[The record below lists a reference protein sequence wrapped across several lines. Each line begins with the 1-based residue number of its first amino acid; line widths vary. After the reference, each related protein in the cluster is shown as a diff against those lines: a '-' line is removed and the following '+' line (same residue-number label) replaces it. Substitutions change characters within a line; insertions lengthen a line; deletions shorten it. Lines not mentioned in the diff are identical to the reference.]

1 MASKICNLSRLICM
15 IHPENQASVK
25 VAQNIGMALEKE
37 MEDELGPYLLFSRV
51 KGDRD
56 ASPTL

>member
-1 MASKICNLSRLICM
+1 M

-25 VAQNIGMALEKE
+25 VAQNIGMVLEKE

-51 KGDRD
+51 EGDSD